1 MYYVNFKGIRKLKEL
16 KSEAPGWIGCGLGF
30 IGYTIFMFFLLS
42 QRTNGIHYFENLALF
57 NKNIIYLI
65 SFFLVVMSVGR
76 KRLFTDE
83 EGNSPLWIDIYVA
96 PFIFFFIGILFPA
109 MFFLLITK

>member
-1 MYYVNFKGIRKLKEL
+1 MEKL

-57 NKNIIYLI
+57 N
-65 SFFLVVMSVGR
+65 F
-76 KRLFTDE
+76 
-83 EGNSPLWIDIYVA
+83 
-96 PFIFFFIGILFPA
+96 ILFGDYVCR
-109 MFFLLITK
+109 